1 MTLPAMPSSDIASRI
16 RATAQQLVAEG
27 TWPTVVNVRERLGT
41 GSNTTINN
49 ELRAWRQ
56 WFLARVSSSTR
67 RPDWPGVLGDAMDT
81 LWQTACEQ
89 AERQLDTLRQ
99 EVSAELDALRG
110 EFARQEAALL
120 DADAARQQ
128 AQAELARVQD
138 ALLAQQQAGERLA
151 QQAAELEAALDRAR
165 RDHDTLSGQLQTAAQ
180 RHAEALAEQERQA
193 EQRLALAVTDGE
205 KREALAYE
213 RLEGLRAMLYE
224 QADRERL
231 EHEQEKK
238 RQDALIADLRQEL
251 ASAQTHWHERLLGSE
266 RERALLEARA
276 EAQLARQAELEA
288 RLLDATARE
297 QRQAAREAA
306 LEQQLVRL
314 RTEYASDDGTP
325 A

>member
-89 AERQLDTLRQ
+89 AESQLDTLRQ
-99 EVSAELDALRG
+99 EVTAELDTLRG
-110 EFARQEAALL
+110 EFTRQEAALH

-138 ALLAQQQAGERLA
+138 ALLAQQQAGEQLM
-151 QQAAELEAALDRAR
+151 QQVAALETALDSAR
-165 RDHDTLSGQLQTAAQ
+165 REHDTLSGQLQTAAQ

-193 EQRLALAVTDGE
+193 EQRLALSVAEGE

-213 RLEGLRAMLYE
+213 RLEGL
-224 QADRERL
+224 
-231 EHEQEKK
+231 
-238 RQDALIADLRQEL
+238 
-251 ASAQTHWHERLLGSE
+251 
-266 RERALLEARA
+266 LEARA
-276 EAQLARQAELEA
+276 EGQLARLAELEA
-288 RLLDATARE
+288 RLLDAASRE

-306 LEQQLVRL
+306 LEQRLAQLRA
-314 RTEYASDDGTP
+314 EYAPDDGTP